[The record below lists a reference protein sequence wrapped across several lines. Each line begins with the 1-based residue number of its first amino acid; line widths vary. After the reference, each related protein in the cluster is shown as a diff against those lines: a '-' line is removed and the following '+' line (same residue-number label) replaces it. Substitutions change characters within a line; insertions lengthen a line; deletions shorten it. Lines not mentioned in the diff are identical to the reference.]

1 METKSCCMRNDSRS
15 QASVEKSVQDIVG
28 NFKYVEEL
36 DLSHET
42 PRGII
47 SIMNL
52 SYKTKKP

>member
-1 METKSCCMRNDSRS
+1 MRNDSRS